1 MAQRP
6 ADRLKHHRFY
16 RYPAPYNAKHPKDR
30 MPGNATHPDPRIH
43 FLPTTTLTF
52 LGLVFG
58 LVMGLGAP
66 LFTLDLTERG
76 YGAGMVAAN
85 SMMHAVGALA
95 IAPFMPHLARR
106 LGPRR
111 AIFLALTGGGLTLL
125 LFPLSSSVWPWFPLR
140 ILLGA
145 FCEVILV
152 LSESWLNQITDNH
165 ARGRVM
171 GLYST
176 LLSVGMACGPA
187 LLSITGR
194 QGNLPFFGTAA
205 ILLVAAAITLAP
217 WMVAPPPAAP
227 TRHRLWRYLWLAPI
241 AITATLL
248 IAMLDGA
255 ATSFL
260 ALYAIQSGWSERA
273 ATLLL
278 SVMLLGATVMQVPIG
293 WVGDRTNRRH
303 LLVILALLTCGGALL
318 WPMAMHQ
325 PAFAYPLLFVWDGA
339 FASLYSVAM
348 AAAGNRYRGGDLIAI
363 YALCSLAWGVGS
375 FTGPAI
381 SAAAMQASP
390 HGLALF
396 AATLCGLFAL
406 LPLILKKSV

>member
-1 MAQRP
+1 MSGYVTQP
-6 ADRLKHHRFY
+6 
-16 RYPAPYNAKHPKDR
+16 N
-30 MPGNATHPDPRIH
+30 TRIQ
-43 FLPTTTLTF
+43 FLPTATLI
-52 LGLVFG
+52 LMGLVFG

-66 LFTLDLTERG
+66 LFTLDLTDRG

-85 SMMHAVGALA
+85 SMMHALGALA
-95 IAPFMPHLARR
+95 MAPFMPLLATR

-111 AIFLALTGGGLTLL
+111 AIFLALVGGSVTLL
-125 LFPLSSSVWPWFPLR
+125 LFPLSSSIWPWFPLR

-145 FCEVILV
+145 FCEIILV

-176 LLSVGMACGPA
+176 LLSVGIAIGPA
-187 LLSITGR
+187 LLSVTGR
-194 QGNLPFFGTAA
+194 QGNLPFWGTAA
-205 ILLVAAAITLAP
+205 ILLVAAAATLPP
-217 WMVAPPPAAP
+217 WMITPPPAAP
-227 TRHRLWRYLWLAPI
+227 TQHKLLRYLWLAPI

-293 WVGDRTNRRH
+293 WVGDRTNRRY
-303 LLVILALLTCGGALL
+303 LLIILALMACGGALL
-318 WPMAMHQ
+318 WPMAIRQ
-325 PAFAYPLLFVWDGA
+325 PALAYPLLFVWDGA

-348 AAAGNRYRGGDLIAI
+348 AAAGNRYRDGDLIAI
-363 YALCSLAWGVGS
+363 YALCSLAWGIGS

-406 LPLILKKSV
+406 LPLLLKKSV

>member
-1 MAQRP
+1 MSGYVTQP
-6 ADRLKHHRFY
+6 
-16 RYPAPYNAKHPKDR
+16 N
-30 MPGNATHPDPRIH
+30 TRIQ
-43 FLPTTTLTF
+43 FLPTATLI
-52 LGLVFG
+52 LMGLVFG

-66 LFTLDLTERG
+66 LFTLDLTDRG

-85 SMMHAVGALA
+85 SMMHALGALA
-95 IAPFMPHLARR
+95 MAPFMPLLATR

-111 AIFLALTGGGLTLL
+111 AIFLALVGGSVTLL
-125 LFPLSSSVWPWFPLR
+125 LFPLSSSIWPWFPLR

-145 FCEVILV
+145 FCEIILV

-176 LLSVGMACGPA
+176 LLSVGIAIGPA
-187 LLSITGR
+187 LLSVTGR
-194 QGNLPFFGTAA
+194 QGNLPFWGTAA
-205 ILLVAAAITLAP
+205 ILLVAAAATLPP
-217 WMVAPPPAAP
+217 WMVTPPPAAP
-227 TRHRLWRYLWLAPI
+227 TQHKLLRYLWLAPI

-293 WVGDRTNRRH
+293 WVGDRTNRRY
-303 LLVILALLTCGGALL
+303 LLIILALMACGGALL
-318 WPMAMHQ
+318 WPMAIRQ
-325 PAFAYPLLFVWDGA
+325 PALAYPLLFVWDGA

-348 AAAGNRYRGGDLIAI
+348 AAAGNRYRDGDLIAI
-363 YALCSLAWGVGS
+363 YALCSLAWGIGS

-396 AATLCGLFAL
+396 AATLCGLFTL
-406 LPLILKKSV
+406 LPLLLKKSV

>member
-1 MAQRP
+1 M
-6 ADRLKHHRFY
+6 
-16 RYPAPYNAKHPKDR
+16 KDR
-30 MPGNATHPDPRIH
+30 MPEHVSPLNPRIQ
-43 FLPTTTLTF
+43 FRPTATLTF
-52 LGLVFG
+52 MGLVFG

-66 LFTLDLTERG
+66 LFTLDLADRG
-76 YGAGMVAAN
+76 YGTGMVATN
-85 SMMHAVGALA
+85 SMMQALGALG
-95 IAPFMPHLARR
+95 IAPFMPRLATY

-111 AIFLALTGGGLTLL
+111 AIFLALMGAGITLL
-125 LFPLSSSVWPWFPLR
+125 LFPLGHSIWPWFPLR
-140 ILLGA
+140 VLLGA

-171 GLYST
+171 GLYNT
-176 LLSVGMACGPA
+176 LLFVGIALGPA
-187 LLSITGR
+187 LLSLTGR

-205 ILLVAAAITLAP
+205 LLLLAATLTQAP

-227 TRHRLWRYLWLAPI
+227 TRHRLWRYLSLAPI

-248 IAMLDGA
+248 IAMLDAA

-293 WVGDRTNRRH
+293 WIGDRTNRRA
-303 LLVILALLTCGGALL
+303 LQIILALLACGGALL
-318 WPMAMHQ
+318 WPVVMHQ
-325 PAFAYPLLFVWDGA
+325 PALAYPLMFVWDGA

-348 AAAGNRYRGGDLIAI
+348 AAAGNRYRDGDLIAV
-363 YALCSLAWGVGS
+363 YALCSLAWGLGS

-381 SAAAMQASP
+381 SAAAMQACP

>member
-1 MAQRP
+1 
-6 ADRLKHHRFY
+6 
-16 RYPAPYNAKHPKDR
+16 
-30 MPGNATHPDPRIH
+30 MPGPATPPPPPIQMR
-43 FLPTTTLTF
+43 PTLSLTC

-66 LFTLDLTERG
+66 LFTLDLTEKG
-76 YGAGMVAAN
+76 YGTGMVAAN

-95 IAPFMPHLARR
+95 IAPFMPRLAVR
-106 LGPRR
+106 LGPQR
-111 AIFLALTGGGLTLL
+111 AIFLALIGGGVTLL
-125 LFPLSSSVWPWFPLR
+125 LFPFSPSIWPWFPLR
-140 ILLGA
+140 TLLGA

-176 LLSVGMACGPA
+176 LLSVGIAIGPA
-187 LLSITGR
+187 LLSLTGR
-194 QGNLPFFGTAA
+194 QGKLPFIGTAA
-205 ILLVAAAITLAP
+205 ILLLAAVLIRAP
-217 WMVAPPPAAP
+217 WMVSPPPAPP
-227 TRHRLWRYLWLAPI
+227 TQHRLRRYLLLAPI

-260 ALYAIQSGWSERA
+260 ALYAMHSGWSEHA

-278 SVMLLGATVMQVPIG
+278 SVMLLGATAMQVPIG
-293 WVGDRTNRRH
+293 WVSDRTNRRTVMIV
-303 LLVILALLTCGGALL
+303 LSILACGGALL
-318 WPMAMHQ
+318 WPVALRH
-325 PAFAYPLLFVWDGA
+325 PALAYPLLFVWDGV
-339 FASLYSVAM
+339 FASMYSVAM
-348 AAAGNRYRGGDLIAI
+348 AAAGNRYHDGDLVAI
-363 YALCSLAWGVGS
+363 YALCSLAWGIGS

-396 AATLCGLFAL
+396 AATLCGLFTL
-406 LPLILKKSV
+406 LPLFLKKSV

>member
-1 MAQRP
+1 
-6 ADRLKHHRFY
+6 
-16 RYPAPYNAKHPKDR
+16 
-30 MPGNATHPDPRIH
+30 MPGHTAPQTAHSPL
-43 FLPTTTLTF
+43 LPTLSLTA

-66 LFTLDLTERG
+66 LFTLDLTEQG

-95 IAPFMPHLARR
+95 IAPFMPWLAGR

-111 AIFLALTGGGLTLL
+111 AIFLALLGGGVTLM
-125 LFPLSSSVWPWFPLR
+125 LFPFCPSVWPWFPLR

-165 ARGRVM
+165 TRGRVM

-176 LLSVGMACGPA
+176 LLSVGIAIGPA

-194 QGNLPFFGTAA
+194 QGRLPFIGTAA
-205 ILLVAAAITLAP
+205 ILLLAAGLVRAP
-217 WMVAPPPAAP
+217 WMLSPPPAPP
-227 TRHRLWRYLWLAPI
+227 TRHRLRRYLLLAPI

-260 ALYAIQSGWSERA
+260 ALYAMQSGWSERA

-293 WVGDRTNRRH
+293 WLSDRTNRRT
-303 LLVILALLTCGGALL
+303 VMIVLALLACGGALL
-318 WPMAMHQ
+318 WPMAMRQ
-325 PAFAYPLLFVWDGA
+325 PSFAYPLLFVWDGA
-339 FASLYSVAM
+339 FASMYSVAM
-348 AAAGNRYRGGDLIAI
+348 AAAGNRYRDGDLIAI

-396 AATLCGLFAL
+396 AATLCGLFSL
-406 LPLILKKSV
+406 LPLFLKKSV

>member
-1 MAQRP
+1 MSGYVTQP
-6 ADRLKHHRFY
+6 
-16 RYPAPYNAKHPKDR
+16 N
-30 MPGNATHPDPRIH
+30 TRIH
-43 FLPTTTLTF
+43 FLPTATLI
-52 LGLVFG
+52 LMGLVFG

-66 LFTLDLTERG
+66 LFTLDLTDRG

-85 SMMHAVGALA
+85 SMMHALGALA
-95 IAPFMPHLARR
+95 MAPFMPLLATR

-111 AIFLALTGGGLTLL
+111 AIFLALVGGSVTLL
-125 LFPLSSSVWPWFPLR
+125 LFPLSSSIWPWFPLR

-145 FCEVILV
+145 FCEIILV

-176 LLSVGMACGPA
+176 LLSVGIAIGPA
-187 LLSITGR
+187 LLSVTGR
-194 QGNLPFFGTAA
+194 QGNLPFWGTAA
-205 ILLVAAAITLAP
+205 ILLVAAAATLPP
-217 WMVAPPPAAP
+217 WMVTPPPAAP
-227 TRHRLWRYLWLAPI
+227 TQHKLLRYLWLAPI

-293 WVGDRTNRRH
+293 WVGDRTNRRY
-303 LLVILALLTCGGALL
+303 LLIILALMACGGALL
-318 WPMAMHQ
+318 WPMAIRQ
-325 PAFAYPLLFVWDGA
+325 PALAYPLLFVWDGA

-348 AAAGNRYRGGDLIAI
+348 AAAGNRYRDGDLIAI
-363 YALCSLAWGVGS
+363 YALCSLAWGIGS

-406 LPLILKKSV
+406 LPLLLKKSV

>member
-1 MAQRP
+1 
-6 ADRLKHHRFY
+6 
-16 RYPAPYNAKHPKDR
+16 
-30 MPGNATHPDPRIH
+30 MPGHATATKPRIN
-43 FLPTTTLTF
+43 FLPTATLTF
-52 LGLVFG
+52 MGLVFG

-66 LFTLDLTERG
+66 LFTLDLTDRG

-85 SMMHAVGALA
+85 SMMHALGALA
-95 IAPFMPHLARR
+95 IAPFMPRMASR

-111 AIFLALTGGGLTLL
+111 AIFMALMGGSITLL
-125 LFPLSSSVWPWFPLR
+125 LFPLCTSIWPWFPLR

-176 LLSVGMACGPA
+176 LLSVGIACGPA
-187 LLSITGR
+187 LLSVTGR

-205 ILLVAAAITLAP
+205 ILLVGAMATLAP
-217 WMVAPPPAAP
+217 WMLSPPPAPP
-227 TRHRLWRYLWLAPI
+227 TQHRLWRYLGLAPI

-293 WVGDRTNRRH
+293 WIGDRTNRRR
-303 LLVILALLTCGGALL
+303 LLIGLAFMACGGALL
-318 WPMAMHQ
+318 WPMALHQ

-348 AAAGNRYRGGDLIAI
+348 AAAGNRYRDGDLIAI

-406 LPLILKKSV
+406 LPLVLKKSV

>member
-1 MAQRP
+1 MSGYVTQP
-6 ADRLKHHRFY
+6 
-16 RYPAPYNAKHPKDR
+16 N
-30 MPGNATHPDPRIH
+30 TRIH
-43 FLPTTTLTF
+43 FLPTATLI
-52 LGLVFG
+52 LMGLVFG

-66 LFTLDLTERG
+66 LFTLDLTDRG

-85 SMMHAVGALA
+85 SMMHALGALA
-95 IAPFMPHLARR
+95 MAPFMPLLATR

-111 AIFLALTGGGLTLL
+111 AIFLALVGGSITLL
-125 LFPLSSSVWPWFPLR
+125 LFPLSSSIWPWFPLR

-145 FCEVILV
+145 FCEIILV

-176 LLSVGMACGPA
+176 LLSVGIAIGPA
-187 LLSITGR
+187 LLSVTGR
-194 QGNLPFFGTAA
+194 QGNLPFWGTAA
-205 ILLVAAAITLAP
+205 ILLVAAAATLPP
-217 WMVAPPPAAP
+217 WMVTPPPAAP
-227 TRHRLWRYLWLAPI
+227 TQHKLLRYLWLAPI

-293 WVGDRTNRRH
+293 WVGDRTNRRY
-303 LLVILALLTCGGALL
+303 LLIILALMACGGALL
-318 WPMAMHQ
+318 WPMAIRQ
-325 PAFAYPLLFVWDGA
+325 PALAYPLLFVWDGA

-348 AAAGNRYRGGDLIAI
+348 AAAGNRYRDGDLIAI
-363 YALCSLAWGVGS
+363 YALCSLAWGIGS

-406 LPLILKKSV
+406 LPLLLKKSV

>member
-1 MAQRP
+1 
-6 ADRLKHHRFY
+6 
-16 RYPAPYNAKHPKDR
+16 
-30 MPGNATHPDPRIH
+30 MPGHATSSNPRIH
-43 FLPTTTLTF
+43 FLPTATLTA

-66 LFTLDLTERG
+66 LFTLDLTDRG

-85 SMMHAVGALA
+85 SMMHAMGALA
-95 IAPFMPHLARR
+95 IAPFMPRLATR

-111 AIFLALTGGGLTLL
+111 AIFLALMGGALTLL
-125 LFPLSSSVWPWFPLR
+125 LFPLGHSIWPWFPLR
-140 ILLGA
+140 IVLGA

-176 LLSVGMACGPA
+176 LLSVGIAIGPA
-187 LLSITGR
+187 LLSMTDR
-194 QGNLPFFGTAA
+194 RGNLPFFGTAA
-205 ILLVAAAITLAP
+205 ILLLTAMLTLAP
-217 WMVAPPPAAP
+217 WMVAPPPVAP
-227 TRHRLWRYLWLAPI
+227 TQHRLRRYLWLAPI

-293 WVGDRTNRRH
+293 WVGDRTNRRY
-303 LLVILALLTCGGALL
+303 LLIVLALLACGGALL
-318 WPMAMHQ
+318 WPMALRQ
-325 PAFAYPLLFVWDGA
+325 PGFAYPLLFVWDGA

-348 AAAGNRYRGGDLIAI
+348 AAAGNRYRDGDLIAI

>member
-1 MAQRP
+1 MSGYVTQP
-6 ADRLKHHRFY
+6 
-16 RYPAPYNAKHPKDR
+16 N
-30 MPGNATHPDPRIH
+30 TRIQ
-43 FLPTTTLTF
+43 FLPTATLI
-52 LGLVFG
+52 LMGLVFG

-66 LFTLDLTERG
+66 LFTLDLTDRG

-85 SMMHAVGALA
+85 SMMHALGALA
-95 IAPFMPHLARR
+95 MAPFMPLLATR

-111 AIFLALTGGGLTLL
+111 AIFLALVGGSVTLL
-125 LFPLSSSVWPWFPLR
+125 LFPLSSSIWPWFPLR

-145 FCEVILV
+145 FCEIILV

-176 LLSVGMACGPA
+176 LLSVGIAIGPA
-187 LLSITGR
+187 LLSVTGR
-194 QGNLPFFGTAA
+194 QGNLPFWGTAA
-205 ILLVAAAITLAP
+205 ILLVAAAATLPP
-217 WMVAPPPAAP
+217 WMVTPPPAAP
-227 TRHRLWRYLWLAPI
+227 TQYKLLRYLWLAPI

-293 WVGDRTNRRH
+293 WVGDRTNRRY
-303 LLVILALLTCGGALL
+303 LLIILALMACGGALL
-318 WPMAMHQ
+318 WPMAIRQ
-325 PAFAYPLLFVWDGA
+325 PALAYPLLFVWDGA

-348 AAAGNRYRGGDLIAI
+348 AAAGNRYRNGDLIAI
-363 YALCSLAWGVGS
+363 YALCSLAWGIGS

-406 LPLILKKSV
+406 LPLLLKKSV

>member
-1 MAQRP
+1 
-6 ADRLKHHRFY
+6 
-16 RYPAPYNAKHPKDR
+16 
-30 MPGNATHPDPRIH
+30 MPGHATPQTSRIH
-43 FLPTTTLTF
+43 VLPTATLSA

-66 LFTLDLTERG
+66 LFTLDLTDRG

-85 SMMHAVGALA
+85 SMMHALGALA
-95 IAPFMPHLARR
+95 IAPFMPRLATR

-111 AIFLALTGGGLTLL
+111 AIVLALVGGGATLL
-125 LFPLSSSVWPWFPLR
+125 LFPLSQSIWPWFPLR

-176 LLSVGMACGPA
+176 LLSVGIAMGPA
-187 LLSITGR
+187 LLSMTGR

-205 ILLVAAAITLAP
+205 ILFLGAALTLTP
-217 WMVAPPPAAP
+217 WMVAPPPVPP
-227 TRHRLWRYLWLAPI
+227 TRHRLRRYLLLAPI

-255 ATSFL
+255 ATSFF

-278 SVMLLGATVMQVPIG
+278 SIMLLGATVMQVPIG
-293 WVGDRTNRRH
+293 WVGDRTNRRAV
-303 LLVILALLTCGGALL
+303 LIVLALLACGGALL
-318 WPMAMHQ
+318 WPMAMRH

-348 AAAGNRYRGGDLIAI
+348 AAAGNRYRDGDLIAI

-406 LPLILKKSV
+406 LPLVLKKSV

>member
-1 MAQRP
+1 MSGYVTQP
-6 ADRLKHHRFY
+6 
-16 RYPAPYNAKHPKDR
+16 N
-30 MPGNATHPDPRIH
+30 TRIQ
-43 FLPTTTLTF
+43 FLPTATLI
-52 LGLVFG
+52 LMGLVFG

-66 LFTLDLTERG
+66 LFTLDLTDRG

-85 SMMHAVGALA
+85 SMMHALGALA
-95 IAPFMPHLARR
+95 MAPFMPLLATR

-111 AIFLALTGGGLTLL
+111 AIFLALVGGSITLL
-125 LFPLSSSVWPWFPLR
+125 LFPLSSSIWPWFPLR

-145 FCEVILV
+145 FCEIILV

-176 LLSVGMACGPA
+176 LLSVGIAIGPA
-187 LLSITGR
+187 LLSVTGR
-194 QGNLPFFGTAA
+194 QGNLPFWGTAA
-205 ILLVAAAITLAP
+205 ILLVAAAATLPP
-217 WMVAPPPAAP
+217 WMVTPPPAAP
-227 TRHRLWRYLWLAPI
+227 TQHKLLRYLWLAPI

-293 WVGDRTNRRH
+293 WVGDRTNRRY
-303 LLVILALLTCGGALL
+303 LLIILALMACGGALL
-318 WPMAMHQ
+318 WPMAIRQ
-325 PAFAYPLLFVWDGA
+325 PALAYPLLFVWDGA

-348 AAAGNRYRGGDLIAI
+348 AAAGNRYRDGDLIAI
-363 YALCSLAWGVGS
+363 YALCSLAWGIGS

-406 LPLILKKSV
+406 LPLLLKKSV

>member
-1 MAQRP
+1 
-6 ADRLKHHRFY
+6 
-16 RYPAPYNAKHPKDR
+16 
-30 MPGNATHPDPRIH
+30 MPGLASPLNTRVQ
-43 FLPTTTLTF
+43 FLPTATLAA

-66 LFTLDLTERG
+66 LFTLDLTDRG

-95 IAPFMPHLARR
+95 IAPFMPRLALRF
-106 LGPRR
+106 GPRR
-111 AIFLALTGGGLTLL
+111 AIFLALMGGATTLL
-125 LFPLSSSVWPWFPLR
+125 LFPLSHSIWPWFPLR

-176 LLSVGMACGPA
+176 LLSIGIALGPA
-187 LLSITGR
+187 LLTLTGR
-194 QGNLPFFGTAA
+194 QGNLPFWGTAA
-205 ILLVAAAITLAP
+205 FLFLAGAAIMAP
-217 WMVAPPPAAP
+217 WMTSPPPVAP
-227 TRHRLWRYLWLAPI
+227 TQQRLLRYLWLAPI
-241 AITATLL
+241 AIAATLL

-260 ALYAIQSGWSERA
+260 ALYAIQSGWTERA

-278 SVMLLGATVMQVPIG
+278 SIMLLGATFMQVPIG
-293 WVGDRTNRRH
+293 WISDRTNRRY
-303 LLVILALLTCGGALL
+303 LLITLGFLTCGGALL
-318 WPMAMHQ
+318 WPVAIHQ
-325 PAFAYPLLFVWDGA
+325 PALAYPLLFVWDGA
-339 FASLYSVAM
+339 FASMYSVAM
-348 AAAGNRYRGGDLIAI
+348 AAAGNRYRDGDLIAI
-363 YALCSLAWGVGS
+363 YALCSLAWGIGS

>member
-1 MAQRP
+1 MSGYVTQP
-6 ADRLKHHRFY
+6 
-16 RYPAPYNAKHPKDR
+16 N
-30 MPGNATHPDPRIH
+30 TRIQ
-43 FLPTTTLTF
+43 FLPTATLI
-52 LGLVFG
+52 LMGLVFG

-66 LFTLDLTERG
+66 LFTLDLTDRG

-85 SMMHAVGALA
+85 SMMHALGALA
-95 IAPFMPHLARR
+95 MAPFMPLLATR

-111 AIFLALTGGGLTLL
+111 AIFLALVGGSVTLL
-125 LFPLSSSVWPWFPLR
+125 LFPLSSSIWPWFPLR

-145 FCEVILV
+145 FCEIILV

-176 LLSVGMACGPA
+176 LLSVGIAIGPA
-187 LLSITGR
+187 LLSVTGR
-194 QGNLPFFGTAA
+194 QGNLPFWGTAA
-205 ILLVAAAITLAP
+205 ILLVAAAATLPP
-217 WMVAPPPAAP
+217 WMVTPPPAAP
-227 TRHRLWRYLWLAPI
+227 TQHKLLRYLWLAPI

-293 WVGDRTNRRH
+293 WVGDRTNRRY
-303 LLVILALLTCGGALL
+303 LLIILALMACGGALL
-318 WPMAMHQ
+318 WPMAIRQ
-325 PAFAYPLLFVWDGA
+325 PALAYPLLFVWDGA

-348 AAAGNRYRGGDLIAI
+348 AAAGNRYRDGDLIAI
-363 YALCSLAWGVGS
+363 YALCSLAWGIGS

-406 LPLILKKSV
+406 LPLLLKKSV

>member
-1 MAQRP
+1 
-6 ADRLKHHRFY
+6 
-16 RYPAPYNAKHPKDR
+16 
-30 MPGNATHPDPRIH
+30 MPGHTTPLSARIH
-43 FLPTTTLTF
+43 VLPTATLSI

-66 LFTLDLTERG
+66 LFTLDLSDRG

-85 SMMHAVGALA
+85 SMMHALGALG
-95 IAPFMPHLARR
+95 IAPFMPRLATRF
-106 LGPRR
+106 GPQR
-111 AIFLALTGGGLTLL
+111 AIFLALVGGGTTLL
-125 LFPLSSSVWPWFPLR
+125 LFPLSQSIWPWFPLR

-176 LLSVGMACGPA
+176 LLSVGIAMGPA

-194 QGNLPFFGTAA
+194 QGNLPFFGTAT
-205 ILLVAAAITLAP
+205 ILLLAAALSMAP
-217 WMVAPPPAAP
+217 WMVAPPPVPP
-227 TRHRLWRYLWLAPI
+227 TRHRLRRYLFLAPI

-255 ATSFL
+255 ATSFF

-278 SVMLLGATVMQVPIG
+278 SIMLLGATVMQVPIG
-293 WVGDRTNRRH
+293 WVGDRTNRRV
-303 LLVILALLTCGGALL
+303 LLVVLALLACGGALL
-318 WPMAMHQ
+318 WPMAMRQ

-348 AAAGNRYRGGDLIAI
+348 AAAGNRYRDGDLIAI

-406 LPLILKKSV
+406 LPLLLKKGV

>member
-1 MAQRP
+1 M
-6 ADRLKHHRFY
+6 
-16 RYPAPYNAKHPKDR
+16 
-30 MPGNATHPDPRIH
+30 
-43 FLPTTTLTF
+43 
-52 LGLVFG
+52 GLVFG

-66 LFTLDLTERG
+66 LFTLDLTDRG

-85 SMMHAVGALA
+85 SMMHALGALA
-95 IAPFMPHLARR
+95 MAPFMPLLATR

-111 AIFLALTGGGLTLL
+111 AIFLALVGGSVTLL
-125 LFPLSSSVWPWFPLR
+125 LFPLSSSIWPWFPLR

-145 FCEVILV
+145 FCEIILV

-176 LLSVGMACGPA
+176 LLSVGIAIGPA
-187 LLSITGR
+187 LLSVTGR
-194 QGNLPFFGTAA
+194 QGNLPFWGTAA
-205 ILLVAAAITLAP
+205 ILLLAAAATLPP
-217 WMVAPPPAAP
+217 WMITPPPAAP
-227 TRHRLWRYLWLAPI
+227 TQHKLLRYLWLAPI

-293 WVGDRTNRRH
+293 WVGDRTNRRY
-303 LLVILALLTCGGALL
+303 LLIILALMACGGALL
-318 WPMAMHQ
+318 WPMAIRQ
-325 PAFAYPLLFVWDGA
+325 PALAYPLLFVWDGA

-348 AAAGNRYRGGDLIAI
+348 AAAGNRYRDGDLIAI
-363 YALCSLAWGVGS
+363 YALCSLAWGIGS

-406 LPLILKKSV
+406 LPLLLKKSV